1 MERYG
6 LGAFRFRLSLGSV
19 TVLTYCKRRA
29 RERQLV
35 EIVARRLMERHG
47 DLASDVV
54 RCRLIRLAKQGGPP
68 EAKFW
73 GKVHQR
79 IKEKG

>member
-1 MERYG
+1 M
-6 LGAFRFRLSLGSV
+6 LGC
-19 TVLTYCKRRA
+19 CKRRA
-29 RERQLV
+29 RERLLV
-35 EIVARRLMERHG
+35 EIVAQRLKERHG

-54 RCRLIRLAKQGGPP
+54 RSRLIRLAKQGGPP

-79 IKEKG
+79 LKEKARAIRPA